1 MSKTQTIAKLPL
13 NAEQPATPTLRVRP
27 NKRAQAPR
35 LKSETE
41 ARKRDSGSEPSKSDQ
56 ILKLLRR
63 KNGASI
69 ENLQDATGWQAHSV
83 RGFLS
88 ATVKKRLGLAL
99 QSQRTK
105 QGERRYL
112 IVGA

>member
-1 MSKTQTIAKLPL
+1 MTKTQTAAKSPL
-13 NAEQPATPTLRVRP
+13 SAEQAAAPTVRGRA
-27 NKRAQAPR
+27 NKRAHGAR
-35 LKSETE
+35 LKSGTG
-41 ARKRDSGSEPSKSDQ
+41 APNRDSGSEPSKSDR

-88 ATVKKRLGLAL
+88 ATVKKRLGLSL
-99 QSQRTK
+99 RSELSEK
-105 QGERRYL
+105 GERRYL
-112 IVGA
+112 IVEV